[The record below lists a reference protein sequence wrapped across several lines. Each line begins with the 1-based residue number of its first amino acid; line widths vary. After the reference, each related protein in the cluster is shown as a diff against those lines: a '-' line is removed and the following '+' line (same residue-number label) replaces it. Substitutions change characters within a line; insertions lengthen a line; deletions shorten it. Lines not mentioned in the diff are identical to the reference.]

1 MSFTVAPCLLTL
13 RDEINDLAPHRDKAS
28 DGTIGDAAHQQR
40 KSDHNP
46 DADGVVRALDVT
58 HDPAGGA
65 DMAVLAKHLR
75 SRQDPRTKYVI
86 FNRRIFSPRSN
97 WAWRPFD
104 GQSHAHHLHLSVV
117 ADGRADDPSRWGL
130 RDADPAPEHEDNE
143 MPSEILPDQR
153 GKAVLRLQLLMI
165 RVGLISDIPANRD
178 EHYGTATQR
187 VIQRFQRAQGLFP
200 DMRVGRKT
208 WAALLALTG

>member
-13 RDEINDLAPHRDKAS
+13 RDEINQLAPHRNKAS

-65 DMAVLAKHLR
+65 DMAVLAEHLR

-86 FNRRIFSPRSN
+86 FNRRIFSPRNN

-117 ADGRADDPSRWGL
+117 ADGRADDPSGWGV
-130 RDADPAPEHEDNE
+130 RDADPVPHEDDDIE

-153 GKAVLRLQLLMI
+153 GEAVLRLQL
-165 RVGLISDIPANRD
+165 
-178 EHYGTATQR
+178 
-187 VIQRFQRAQGLFP
+187 
-200 DMRVGRKT
+200 
-208 WAALLALTG
+208 